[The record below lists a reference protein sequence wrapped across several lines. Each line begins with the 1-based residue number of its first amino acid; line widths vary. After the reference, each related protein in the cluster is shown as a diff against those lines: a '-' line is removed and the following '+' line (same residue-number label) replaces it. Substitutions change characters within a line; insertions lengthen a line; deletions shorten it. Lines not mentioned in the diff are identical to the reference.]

1 MPNGSNYGNLLQP
14 SGFHHIQRFG
24 ASQSALAQFLYP
36 VAWRDV
42 VFVYD
47 DFTGAALNTAL
58 WTADGVNG
66 TDFDPPSTQLVNG
79 VTQASVNN
87 VAQDQNSIR
96 SDAVFL
102 GDNNCGVEFRWKI
115 DNIDTLLFEIGFND
129 PLSAYGTSDD
139 GAIDNHDT
147 PTIGNGATDVALV
160 ARDSGASLTTMQFVT
175 DGSTGSMD
183 TTGTNLGTRTPT
195 NTVYQTVRVQLT
207 QTASAVAA
215 SHAYVF
221 DQNGALQE
229 DAQHGSAIASQIKGD
244 VLLEAR
250 LYVEAL
256 TTAARV
262 CDVDLIAVW
271 QDRA

>member
-1 MPNGSNYGNLLQP
+1 MPNGSNYGNLLLP

-24 ASQSALAQFLYP
+24 SSQSALAQFLYP
-36 VAWRDV
+36 AAWRDV
-42 VFVYD
+42 VFVHD
-47 DFTGAALNTAL
+47 HFTGPALATHK

-66 TDFDPPSTQLVNG
+66 TDFDPPATQLLGG
-79 VTQASVNN
+79 VAQASVNN

-96 SDAVFL
+96 SDAVWA

-115 DNIDTLLFEIGFND
+115 DDIDTLLFEIGFND
-129 PLSAYGTSDD
+129 PLTAYGTTDN

-147 PTIGNGATDVALV
+147 PTITNGATDVALV
-160 ARDSGASLTTMQFVT
+160 SRDSGATLTTMQFVT
-175 DGSTGSMD
+175 DGSTGSMN

-195 NTVYQTVRVQLT
+195 NAVYQTVRVQLT

-229 DAQHGSAIASQIKGD
+229 DAQHGAVIASQIKGD
-244 VLLEAR
+244 VLMEAR

-262 CDVDLIAVW
+262 CDIDAITIW
-271 QDRA
+271 QDLA